1 MRPGEEHLAAKK
13 ALRRGNARR
22 RCYVLCLKNVR
33 FLSFLVRAVLPVV
46 HEQECVYGY
55 RNDQWGNSCFQGEMQ
70 KSSPEIDTGDKRPY
84 ISNWHFMCFAVF
96 ARG

>member
-1 MRPGEEHLAAKK
+1 MRPGEEHQAAKK

-22 RCYVLCLKNVR
+22 RCYVCLKNVR

-46 HEQECVYGY
+46 YQQECVYGY

-84 ISNWHFMCFAVF
+84 VSNWHFMCFAVF
-96 ARG
+96 SRG